1 MSEFSVAP
9 PQGGT
14 AFLNTANVWR
24 AEQTFQLPDK
34 SNYVGINPGGHTS
47 VGAYSSGVFYGIFAG
62 LPVPGASGGI
72 TYAGIGGYYHGI
84 GVGGSSHGTDTPIFG
99 VLADNQS
106 SDGMGQVSLTIYDTN
121 KIETFNNIVDDGSG
135 NTQTNPGTTDL
146 AGTTAGH
153 VYWAQPERGTRKVFI
168 AVADGYEN
176 DTTADQT
183 LTFPQAYTYTPAVSV
198 NTTGLTVKASTTT
211 LTITAPDSTTIYSG
225 VVEVLGI

>member
-1 MSEFSVAP
+1 MPEFSVAP
-9 PQGGT
+9 PQGRT

-24 AEQTFQLPDK
+24 ARQQFLPPGDN
-34 SNYVGINPGGHTS
+34 NYVQIFWNNHAA
-47 VGAYSSGVFYGIFAG
+47 VGVYDTNNNLYYGIFAG
-62 LPVPGASGGI
+62 LPAPGGS
-72 TYAGIGGYYHGI
+72 TGIGGYYHGV

-176 DTTADQT
+176 DTTTNQT
-183 LTFPQAYTYTPAVSV
+183 ITFPTSYTYNPAVSI

-211 LTITAPDSTTIYSG
+211 LTITAPDSTTTYSG
-225 VVEVLGI
+225 VVEVVGI